1 MRLDESIGVV
11 RADPDRLQQVVWNLL
26 SNAVKFTPSGGQ
38 ITVDVARRG
47 VGVEIIVRDS
57 GIGIRPEFLPHVF
70 DRFRQAETV
79 TTRQHT
85 GLGLGLAI
93 ARQLVE
99 LHGGSIRAESDGEG
113 LGATFIVSLPLA
125 GSSESTIEPR
135 VEREDYVDALREVEV
150 LLVEDE
156 GATGLAEQ
164 RFLQAAG
171 ANVRVAATASEAR
184 EAYSLR
190 RPDVIVSDVGLPGED
205 GYVLIRSIRAL
216 EHQENLRPVPAIAV
230 TAFARDEDRGR
241 ALAAGFDEHV
251 AKPIDP
257 GRLIRVLAQWAG
269 NRDQDP

>member
-1 MRLDESIGVV
+1 
-11 RADPDRLQQVVWNLL
+11 VWNLL

-38 ITVDVARRG
+38 ITVDVARRSEG
-47 VGVEIIVRDS
+47 IEIVVHDT
-57 GIGIRPEFLPHVF
+57 GIGIWPEFLPHVF

-99 LHGGSIRAESDGEG
+99 LHGGTIRAESEGEG
-113 LGATFIVSLPLA
+113 LGATFTVSLPLA
-125 GSSESTIEPR
+125 GSSANAVEPQIEP
-135 VEREDYVDALREVEV
+135 EDYAEALRDVDI

-184 EAYSLR
+184 EAYALR
-190 RPDVIVSDVGLPGED
+190 QPHIIVSDIGLPGED
-205 GYVLIRSIRAL
+205 GYVLIHSIRTLERQENARSI
-216 EHQENLRPVPAIAV
+216 PAIAV
-230 TAFARDEDRGR
+230 TAFARDEDRDR
-241 ALAAGFDEHV
+241 ALAAGFDAHV

-257 GRLIRVLAQWAG
+257 GRLITVIAQCIAG
-269 NRDQDP
+269 AR